1 MLPNKKTN
9 IPLKVYTSEGVLSDD
24 LKVVLTKWQSDYYT
38 LYNSCS
44 ITDNNFMLYVSDVL
58 YNYDICTIDYEN
70 VFLNEPITME
80 EVQYA
85 IQKLKSGKA
94 AGIDR
99 ICNEILKQPLFLEPV
114 CAFLKTCFT
123 RGVAPTLWVKSIINP
138 IPKDLSKCIFTPLNY
153 RGISLLCTISK
164 VYSSILSVR
173 INNYC
178 DILNIFVEE
187 QNGFRQNRSCID
199 HIFSITTI
207 VKNYICDYKHVFCAF
222 IDFKKAFDSINRDLL
237 FYRLLSYNI
246 DGKIFKAIKSLYKD
260 TVPTVK
266 INDYITEYFNVLYG
280 VKQGDN
286 LSPTL
291 FNLFINN
298 LASQIKE
305 LHCGIKIGI
314 EQVSILLYA
323 DDIVLLSDS
332 EKGLQS
338 MLTYL
343 NKWCMQWCL
352 DINVLKSNIIHFRPR
367 KVPISQ
373 FVFKCGTQVIKTI
386 DRYTYL
392 GVILDEHMTFSFCI
406 DSRYTSGS
414 KSLSSIIGKYNV
426 YGNFTYDMYSQLYD
440 ACVIPT
446 MLYGAEVFGYIHPS
460 NFEKIQK
467 RALRFFMGVHNSTP
481 IQAMMGDMGWTDIY
495 IKEVLCMLR

>member
-1 MLPNKKTN
+1 MYFV
-9 IPLKVYTSEGVLSDD
+9 PLLILRKRLIA
-24 LKVVLTKWQSDYYT
+24 L
-38 LYNSCS
+38 
-44 ITDNNFMLYVSDVL
+44 I
-58 YNYDICTIDYEN
+58 
-70 VFLNEPITME
+70 
-80 EVQYA
+80 
-85 IQKLKSGKA
+85 
-94 AGIDR
+94 
-99 ICNEILKQPLFLEPV
+99 EI
-114 CAFLKTCFT
+114 
-123 RGVAPTLWVKSIINP
+123 
-138 IPKDLSKCIFTPLNY
+138 
-153 RGISLLCTISK
+153 
-164 VYSSILSVR
+164 
-173 INNYC
+173 YC
-178 DILNIFVEE
+178 
-187 QNGFRQNRSCID
+187 
-199 HIFSITTI
+199 
-207 VKNYICDYKHVFCAF
+207 
-222 IDFKKAFDSINRDLL
+222 

-260 TVPTVK
+260 TVSTVK
-266 INDYITEYFNVLYG
+266 INDYITEYFDVLYG

-392 GVILDEHMTFSFCI
+392 GVILDEHMTFF
-406 DSRYTSGS
+406 
-414 KSLSSIIGKYNV
+414 
-426 YGNFTYDMYSQLYD
+426 FLY
-440 ACVIPT
+440 
-446 MLYGAEVFGYIHPS
+446 
-460 NFEKIQK
+460 
-467 RALRFFMGVHNSTP
+467 
-481 IQAMMGDMGWTDIY
+481 
-495 IKEVLCMLR
+495 

>member
-1 MLPNKKTN
+1 MYIYPSKLLGDKP
-9 IPLKVYTSEGVLSDD
+9 P
-24 LKVVLTKWQSDYYT
+24 
-38 LYNSCS
+38 LYN
-44 ITDNNFMLYVSDVL
+44 I
-58 YNYDICTIDYEN
+58 E
-70 VFLNEPITME
+70 
-80 EVQYA
+80 
-85 IQKLKSGKA
+85 
-94 AGIDR
+94 GIF
-99 ICNEILKQPLFLEPV
+99 E
-114 CAFLKTCFT
+114 
-123 RGVAPTLWVKSIINP
+123 
-138 IPKDLSKCIFTPLNY
+138 Y
-153 RGISLLCTISK
+153 
-164 VYSSILSVR
+164 LSVR

-178 DILNIFVEE
+178 DILNIFDEE
-187 QNGFRQNRSCID
+187 QNGFRQNRSYID

-207 VKNYICDYKHVFCAF
+207 VKNYICHYKHVFCAF
-222 IDFKKAFDSINRDLL
+222 IDIKKAFDSINRDIL

-260 TVPTVK
+260 TVSTVK
-266 INDYITEYFNVLYG
+266 INDYITEYLDVLHS

-286 LSPTL
+286 LSSTL

-298 LASQIKE
+298 LVSKIKE

-352 DINVLKSNIIHFRPR
+352 DINVLKSNIIHFRPK

-392 GVILDEHMTFSFCI
+392 GVILDEHMSFSFCI

-481 IQAMMGDMGWTDIY
+481 IQAMMGDMGWTDI
-495 IKEVLCMLR
+495 